1 MLDAGLIVVPF
12 CSLKIDLI
20 VDCVSSPHVSKG
32 SFIGETQ
39 RGGRKGRGDEDR
51 FRAFRYHPW
60 FILFFTHERHET
72 CEILRALRVLR
83 GLSFLT
89 HEKHA
94 KCFVPVVY
102 FVVNSSVE
110 DGPAQSVPPAPLLPE
125 EGWPSGR
132 GGGRAGGLR
141 SSSGETG
148 VRFEH

>member
-1 MLDAGLIVVPF
+1 MLTAGLIVVPF
-12 CSLKIDLI
+12 CSLKIELI

-32 SFIGETQ
+32 SRIRETQ

-51 FRAFRYHPW
+51 F
-60 FILFFTHERHET
+60 
-72 CEILRALRVLR
+72 RALRVLR

-110 DGPAQSVPPAPLLPE
+110 DGPAQSVPPAV
-125 EGWPSGR
+125 
-132 GGGRAGGLR
+132 AGGLR